1 MKRTE
6 RPFTQIPRSLLAGFL
21 ILLGL
26 QILLHQSAMRQ
37 TAASYRP
44 LTTPFASSVY
54 GGLSMGSEQ
63 LFSYLLSIRLQL
75 HDNQAGKH
83 IRYSQLNYERLVD
96 WLDQIYQL
104 NPQSEYPMML
114 ASRVYSQT
122 RDKARLRIILEYID
136 RTFVRNPQLHWRRL
150 AEASVIAKHQLGDLQ
165 LALQMA
171 EKLSSQPASIIMP
184 SWARDMQFILLG
196 DMNEFETA
204 ITIIVALLQS
214 DAVNDP
220 DEARFLKEKLLYFQ
234 QKLSEFQQNN
244 AIQTP
249 N

>member
-6 RPFTQIPRSLLAGFL
+6 RPFTQIPRALLIGFVV
-21 ILLGL
+21 LLGF
-26 QILLHQSAMRQ
+26 QILLHQSAIRQ

-44 LTTPFASSVY
+44 LTTPFASPVY
-54 GGLSMGSEQ
+54 RGLSMGSEQ
-63 LFSYLLSIRLQL
+63 LLSYLLVIRLQL

-104 NPQSEYPMML
+104 NTQSEYPTML

-122 RDKARLRIILEYID
+122 RDKARLRIILEFID
-136 RTFVRNPQLHWRRL
+136 RTFIQNPQLHWRRL

-171 EKLSSQPASIIMP
+171 EKLSSQPPSIIMP
-184 SWARDMQFILLG
+184 SWARDMRFILLG

-234 QKLSEFQQNN
+234 QKLSEFQQ
-244 AIQTP
+244 
-249 N
+249 